1 MASLTLEGDML
12 FYLDKSLLKYIKTSS
27 VRLTELLE
35 NLCAARRNGRHLIFS
50 EKKTLESLLKLPGL
64 SSSTYRTL
72 SAISRRVRGKLSIY
86 QACTAYVRIVHG
98 NKVFSKT
105 YDGIKT
111 EISISIDMIQG
122 DDLFAKTRILV
133 ENRTDGNFY
142 TGIAK
147 LLIAQE
153 RAVQGVSLTYELVSG
168 GGSQT
173 PREYQALKNTD
184 YLVYCIVDADI
195 DFPGANLGSNTAA
208 PVYNME
214 LTAPKPTKDA
224 LILQCYSAENLLHP
238 SMIKAALKLAGTE
251 SWFVSLEEHFEL
263 DFWRYLALKTR
274 KTCSDFLG
282 GTEKNLYWASQRIF
296 FAPPAC
302 MPLCIKDK
310 CSIYTPLKGTTL
322 EKVSDYLNGT
332 INNTPFIMPDSKNVV
347 SLEWQKIKAGILSW
361 ACSGDRIS

>member
-1 MASLTLEGDML
+1 ML
-12 FYLDKSLLKYIKTSS
+12 FYLDPSLLQAIEDSPA
-27 VRLTELLE
+27 RLAEFLE

-50 EKKTLESLLKLPGL
+50 EKKTLERLLELPDL
-64 SSSTYRTL
+64 SPGAHRTL
-72 SAISRRVRGKLSIY
+72 SAILRRVRGKLSIY

-98 NKVFSKT
+98 NNIFSKSK
-105 YDGIKT
+105 DGNKS
-111 EISISIDMIQG
+111 EVLISIDMIQG

-153 RAVQGVSLTYELVSG
+153 RTVQGVSLTYELVSG

-173 PREYQALKNTD
+173 PREYQALKDTD

-195 DFPGANLGSNTAA
+195 DFPDADLGGNTAA

-214 LTAPKPTKDA
+214 QAAPKPTKDA
-224 LILQCYSAENLLHP
+224 LILQCYSAENLIHP
-238 SMIKAALKLAGTE
+238 SMIKAALNLTGTE
-251 SWFVSLEEHFEL
+251 SWFVSLEKHFEL
-263 DFWRYLALKTR
+263 DFWRYLALKIR

-282 GTEKNLYWASQRIF
+282 NSEKNLYWASQRIF
-296 FAPPAC
+296 FAAPPC
-302 MPLCIKDK
+302 VPLCIKEK

-322 EKVSDYLNGT
+322 EKVSDYLNGS
-332 INNTPFIMPDSKNVV
+332 INNTPFIMPDIKNEV